1 MSSPHES
8 MLQKSDL
15 NLIRK
20 IFKSLPE
27 VGAAACRRSPA
38 AFCSRHHHALDL
50 CQMDVQ
56 LFGHEEER
64 KESRG
69 GYREEGRGQQLLGFV
84 QKTTSSSKP

>member
-1 MSSPHES
+1 
-8 MLQKSDL
+8 MLQKLDL

-56 LFGHEEER
+56 LFEREEGR
-64 KESRG
+64 KESREDVEKRG
-69 GYREEGRGQQLLGFV
+69 GGGSY
-84 QKTTSSSKP
+84 

>member
-1 MSSPHES
+1 MSSPHDS

-56 LFGHEEER
+56 LFGHEEGR
-64 KESRG
+64 KESREDIEKMG
-69 GYREEGRGQQLLGFV
+69 GGGSYWVLCIKQLL
-84 QKTTSSSKP
+84 P

>member
-1 MSSPHES
+1 

-15 NLIRK
+15 YLIWKYFRTPSK
-20 IFKSLPE
+20 

-56 LFGHEEER
+56 LFGHEEGGKKSREDVE
-64 KESRG
+64 KRG
-69 GYREEGRGQQLLGFV
+69 GDGSFWVLCI
-84 QKTTSSSKP
+84 K